1 MESMEEYDA
10 MEFVLVL
17 EVKSFVIKSD
27 VDAVES
33 LQSVGMYDLEVESEE
48 DMDEKVAIDAW
59 LVFQAA
65 LFSSDFDRLA
75 MAFLSL
81 SALEDMGNSN
91 INNENAEN
99 ECVTK
104 TSL

>member
-17 EVKSFVIKSD
+17 GVKSFMIKSD

-33 LQSVGMYDLEVESEE
+33 LQSVGMYDLEVESDEE
-48 DMDEKVAIDAW
+48 MDENVAIDAW
-59 LVFQAA
+59 LESQIT
-65 LFSSDFDRLA
+65 LLSSVFDRLA

-81 SALEDMGNSN
+81 SALEDMSN
-91 INNENAEN
+91 
-99 ECVTK
+99 
-104 TSL
+104 L